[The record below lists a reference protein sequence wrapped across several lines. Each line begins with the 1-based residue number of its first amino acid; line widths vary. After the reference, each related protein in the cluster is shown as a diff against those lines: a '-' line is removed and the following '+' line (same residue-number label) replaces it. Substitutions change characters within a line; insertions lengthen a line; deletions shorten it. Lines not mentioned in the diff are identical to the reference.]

1 MIKKIFI
8 IEDFEKNIKLYKS
21 IFKIIPN
28 VELIIESNGIKGL
41 EIIKSSNP
49 DLIILDYKLPGING
63 IEICKELRKIEKF
76 QKIPIIAVSSSPLD
90 KDVERQ
96 SFFIDAGFDLVFSK
110 PLKVNE
116 FRKIVMNFLSK

>member
-41 EIIKSSNP
+41 EILKSINP
-49 DLIILDYKLPGING
+49 DLIILDNKLPGING

-76 QKIPIIAVSSSPLD
+76 QKIPIIAVSSTPLD
-90 KDVERQ
+90 KDVERE
-96 SFFIDAGFDLVFSK
+96 SFFIDAGFDLLLSK

>member
-1 MIKKIFI
+1 MTRKIFI
-8 IEDFEKNIKLYKS
+8 IEDFEKNIKLYKA

-28 VELIIESNGIKGL
+28 VELVTESNGIKGL
-41 EIIKSSNP
+41 EIIKSNNP
-49 DLIILDYKLPGING
+49 DLIILDNKLPGING

-76 QKIPIIAVSSSPLD
+76 QKIPIIMVSSTPID
-90 KDVERQ
+90 KDVERE
-96 SFFIDAGFDLVFSK
+96 SFFIDAGFDLLVSK